1 MYYMHLKYDQSWLMW
16 VLLGPFAFA
25 LLFGAVIV
33 AS

>member
-1 MYYMHLKYDQSWLMW
+1 MHLKYDQGWLVW